1 MKIKK
6 EGSELVEVNSE
17 DCVIVFRGDGAME
30 AFIPSY
36 GDEDE
41 VSEAAAAV
49 LLVGV
54 LFSEGEGPE
63 HFRNM
68 LMQFAV
74 DFKPEEEGKVTH

>member
-1 MKIKK
+1 VKIKK
-6 EGSELVEVNSE
+6 DGEDFVEVTSE
-17 DCVIVFRGDGAME
+17 DCVIVFRSNGSME

-36 GDEDE
+36 DDEDE

-63 HFRNM
+63 RFRNK
-68 LMQFAV
+68 LMEYAV
-74 DFKPEEEGKVTH
+74 NFEPEGEEVAH